1 MSDFPPATII
11 VSAEELAEY
20 AARWAAEPLLAIDT
34 ESNSLYAYREQVC
47 LIQLSTRT
55 ADFIIDP
62 LEVADL
68 SPLAPLLA
76 DPGVEKVFHA
86 AEYDLMCLKRD
97 FDFTFAN
104 LFDTMLAAR
113 ICGGE
118 QLGLASMLSTYFG
131 VEVDKKHQRADW
143 GARPLSP
150 ELLHYAQLDT
160 HFLPE
165 LRDLWKA
172 RLEERGRWQ
181 EAQEAFGELARIP
194 PAEHHFDPEGFWRIN
209 GAQDLSP
216 RQLSL
221 VRELYLLRERLAE
234 ARDVP
239 PFKIFDDRALLA
251 LAQVAPHH
259 LSDLPGLPGMSALQI
274 RRYGH
279 DILRAIQRG
288 EASRPPT
295 PHRSPRPDPHT
306 LVRYE
311 ALRNWR
317 RQRALERGVESD
329 VIVPRDTLWELA
341 RRAPTSLE
349 ELNAIPGL
357 GPWKV
362 QAYGVEI
369 LHVIAGANGG
379 GGKR

>member
-1 MSDFPPATII
+1 MSVLPPATII
-11 VSAEELAEY
+11 VSDEELAEH

-68 SPLAPLLA
+68 SPLAPILA

-97 FDFTFAN
+97 FDFTFAG

-113 ICGGE
+113 ICGEG
-118 QLGLASMLSTYFG
+118 QLGLASMLSAHFG

-160 HFLPE
+160 HFLPL
-165 LRDLWKA
+165 LRDLWKT
-172 RLEERGRWQ
+172 RLEEQGRWP
-181 EAQEAFGELARIP
+181 EAREAFGELARIP
-194 PAEHHFDPEGFWRIN
+194 PAERHFDPEGFWRIN

-221 VRELYLLRERLAE
+221 IRELYLLREQLAK

-259 LSDLPGLPGMSALQI
+259 LGDLPGLPGMSALQI
-274 RRYGH
+274 RRYGR
-279 DILRAIQRG
+279 DILRAVQRG
-288 EASRPPT
+288 ETSRPPT
-295 PHRSPRPDPHT
+295 PHRHPRPDPHT
-306 LVRYE
+306 LIRYE

-317 RQRALERGVESD
+317 KQRAQERGVESD
-329 VIVPRDTLWELA
+329 VIVPRDALWELA

-349 ELNAIPGL
+349 ELSAIPGL

-369 LHVIAGANGG
+369 LQVIASANGG
-379 GGKR
+379 GKR